1 MRHVWSIMLKGLAAL
16 LPVGLTFY
24 FIYWLSI
31 SIERVLRP
39 VLVSVLAEKYY
50 LPGMGLIAG
59 LVVLYFLG
67 LTVNAWIVK
76 RLFRVGEGL
85 LERIPLIKS
94 IYGSLHDFMEYFS
107 SIDERRGMKQV
118 VLVSI
123 ADARLIGFVTGEQVG
138 DVPFPESPD
147 EEIVAVYLP
156 LSYQIGGYTIF
167 LPRSHVEPVD
177 ISMEDAMRRVLTA
190 GLSKPGA
197 ENTD

>member
-1 MRHVWSIMLKGLAAL
+1 
-16 LPVGLTFY
+16 VGLTFY

-31 SIERVLRP
+31 SIERVLRT
-39 VLVSVLAEKYY
+39 VLTSVLAEKYY
-50 LPGMGLIAG
+50 LPGMGLVAG

-107 SIDERRGMKQV
+107 TVDERRGMKQV

-123 ADARLIGFVTGEQVG
+123 ADARLIGFVTGEQVR

-156 LSYQIGGYTIF
+156 LSYQIGGFTIF
-167 LPRSHVEPVD
+167 LPRSRVEPVD

-190 GLSKPGA
+190 GLSKPGLD
-197 ENTD
+197 NTD

>member
-50 LPGMGLIAG
+50 LPGMGLVAG
-59 LVVLYFLG
+59 LIVLYFLG

-107 SIDERRGMKQV
+107 TVDERRGMKQV

-123 ADARLIGFVTGEQVG
+123 ADARLIGFVTGEQIR

-167 LPRSHVEPVD
+167 LPRSHVEPID

-190 GLSKPGA
+190 GLSKSGLDD
-197 ENTD
+197 ND

>member
-1 MRHVWSIMLKGLAAL
+1 MLKGLAAL

-94 IYGSLHDFMEYFS
+94 IYG
-107 SIDERRGMKQV
+107 
-118 VLVSI
+118 
-123 ADARLIGFVTGEQVG
+123 
-138 DVPFPESPD
+138 
-147 EEIVAVYLP
+147 
-156 LSYQIGGYTIF
+156 
-167 LPRSHVEPVD
+167 
-177 ISMEDAMRRVLTA
+177 
-190 GLSKPGA
+190 
-197 ENTD
+197 

>member
-50 LPGMGLIAG
+50 LPGMGLVAG
-59 LVVLYFLG
+59 LIVLYFLG

-107 SIDERRGMKQV
+107 TVDERRGMKQV

-123 ADARLIGFVTGEQVG
+123 ADARLIGFVTGEQIR

-167 LPRSHVEPVD
+167 LPRSHVEPID

-190 GLSKPGA
+190 GLSKSGLDD
-197 ENTD
+197 TD